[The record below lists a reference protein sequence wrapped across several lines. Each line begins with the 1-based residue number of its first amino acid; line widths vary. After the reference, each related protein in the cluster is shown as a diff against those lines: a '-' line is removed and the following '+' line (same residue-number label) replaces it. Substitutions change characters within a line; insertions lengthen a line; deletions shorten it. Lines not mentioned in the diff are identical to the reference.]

1 MAPATTGR
9 PGTFRAGP
17 WLPSS
22 GVNEAAYEAMSD
34 AVLAVAGQQALEP
47 VLERLVESARQLVGA
62 RYAALGVPD
71 DEGTGFSRFLAAGM
85 SDELVAAIG
94 PLPRTHGLLGAML
107 TDPTP
112 FRTDDITADPR
123 FEWWP
128 PAHPRMR
135 SFMGVPIVSG
145 ERVVGAFYL
154 TDKVEAPEF
163 DDADQHL
170 IELLAAHAAVAIE
183 NARLHE
189 VSHELGVAEERNRL
203 ARELHDSL
211 TQTLFSLALT
221 ADSVD
226 SAAPAAGLDLVRQ
239 LARKAM
245 AELRSLI
252 FELRPADLAAN
263 GLAATLESQAE
274 VLGRANDV
282 AVTVRAEGDASLAPE
297 VEQEVYRVVQ
307 QALHNAVR
315 HAGADHIDILLD
327 GRRFVVQ
334 DDGVGFDP
342 AEPSLRSRHLG
353 LISMEERAA
362 ALGGTLR
369 IDSVPERGTTVT
381 LELPGPS

>member
-1 MAPATTGR
+1 MQPRGG
-9 PGTFRAGP
+9 PGPSAAGP

-22 GVNEAAYEAMSD
+22 GVNEAAFEAMSD

-71 DEGTGFSRFLAAGM
+71 EEGTGFGHFLAAGM

-128 PAHPRMR
+128 AAHPRMR

-145 ERVVGAFYL
+145 ARVIGAFYL
-154 TDKVEAPEF
+154 TDKIEAPVF
-163 DDADQHL
+163 DDADQRL

-189 VSHELGVAEERNRL
+189 LSRELGVAEERNRL

-226 SAAPAAGLDLVRQ
+226 GAAPQAGLEHVRR

-252 FELRPADLAAN
+252 FELRPADLEAD
-263 GLAATLESQAE
+263 GLAATLESQAD
-274 VLGRANDV
+274 VLSRAHDV
-282 AVTVRAEGDASLAPE
+282 AVTVRVERDDPLDPA

-315 HAGADHIDILLD
+315 HAGASHIDVLLD
-327 GRRFVVQ
+327 GLRFQVE

-342 AEPSLRSRHLG
+342 GEPSLRSRHLG

-369 IDSVPERGTTVT
+369 IDSAPDAGTIVT
-381 LELPGPS
+381 LELPAPS